1 MCEREWTGIN
11 THAWILGGNQGIGHS
26 TTVSLEGKWPCLP
39 CPVVHSPSLVLS
51 KGWDRLE
58 SVYAFMCVCLWVSV
72 CVCERER
79 DRERDRDRDRVRE
92 RETERNKQ
100 QQRNVKCHQRTVCG
114 SLSLYSSTMWALKNK
129 LRLSGLITDDF
140 NSWAIIEFLY

>member
-1 MCEREWTGIN
+1 MGVSCSHLGQVQSSKGYITEPLGQGEREKE
-11 THAWILGGNQGIGHS
+11 GGRQR
-26 TTVSLEGKWPCLP
+26 E
-39 CPVVHSPSLVLS
+39 
-51 KGWDRLE
+51 RE
-58 SVYAFMCVCLWVSV
+58 RERERQRER
-72 CVCERER
+72 ERER
-79 DRERDRDRDRVRE
+79 DRDRGRERDRDRDRDRVRE